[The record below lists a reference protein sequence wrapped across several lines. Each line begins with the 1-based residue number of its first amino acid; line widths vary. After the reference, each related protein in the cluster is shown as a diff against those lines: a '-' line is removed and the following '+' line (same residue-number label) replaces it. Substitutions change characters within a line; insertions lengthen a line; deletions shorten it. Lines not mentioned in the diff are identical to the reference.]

1 MPTIPT
7 HAVAAIAIGSAFPR
21 QVVDGRWRAAGAVC
35 AMLPD
40 VDVIG
45 FRLGVHYGD
54 FLGHRGFS
62 HSLVFAAV
70 LALVVFA
77 LPFASGHRRLL
88 WLFLFLATASH
99 GLLDALTDGGLGV
112 ALFAP
117 FDNSRY
123 FFPVRPIVVS
133 PIGLRSFFSGGGL
146 SVILSEVV
154 WVWLPSVLLTIG
166 GRAWRNPG

>member
-7 HAVAAIAIGSAFPR
+7 HAVAAVAIGCAFPR
-21 QVVDGRWRAAGAVC
+21 EVVDARWLAAGAVC

-40 VDVIG
+40 ADVIG

-62 HSLVFAAV
+62 HSLFFAAV
-70 LALVVFA
+70 LALAASA
-77 LPFASGHRRLL
+77 LPIASGHRRML

-99 GLLDALTDGGLGV
+99 GLLDALTDGGLGIAV
-112 ALFAP
+112 FAP

-123 FFPVRPIVVS
+123 FFPVRPIAVS
-133 PIGLRSFFSGGGL
+133 PIGLRGFVSGGGL
-146 SVILSEVV
+146 SVILSEAV
-154 WVWLPSVLLTIG
+154 WVWLPSALLAIG
-166 GRAWRNPG
+166 GLAWRR